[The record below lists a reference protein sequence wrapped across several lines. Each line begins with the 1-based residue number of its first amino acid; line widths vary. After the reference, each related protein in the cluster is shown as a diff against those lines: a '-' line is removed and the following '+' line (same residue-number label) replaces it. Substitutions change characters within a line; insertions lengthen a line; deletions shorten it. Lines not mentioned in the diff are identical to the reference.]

1 MRNEE
6 LRMRIKRNSFVFFFV
21 SNVEKSNRMEIKE
34 LYEIYK
40 AHPVVTTDSRNC
52 PERSIFFALK
62 GGTFDGNKFA
72 VAALEK
78 GCAYAVVDDLSQ
90 CTMYNA
96 QCTIDIPLS
105 PADSSPNLGE
115 LSEDIQSRLIV
126 VKNVLEA
133 LQQLARYHR
142 EQLGIPV
149 VGITGTNG
157 KTTTKE
163 LVAAVLSRKYRVQY
177 TQGNFNNH
185 IGVPLTLLSIRPDCE
200 IAVVEMGANHPGEI
214 RDLAK
219 LALPTCGLITNVGKA
234 HLEGFGSLEGVIN
247 TKKELYDNIVARGGH
262 VFLNAGT
269 ELLVEALKEITDY
282 RLQITDNL
290 LTDKNISRTEYT
302 EYTEVDLSP
311 CDKSQVT
318 TYSSN
323 SDVVAEVNGRLLR
336 CAPYVE
342 FEWNLNNAQCT
353 MHNAQLST
361 HFVGAYNLDNM
372 LAAIT
377 VGLHFGVERK
387 DICAAISEY
396 MPANNRS
403 QLTKT
408 ERNTLIVD
416 AYNANPTSMMAAI
429 DNFDIMEGEHKM
441 AILGD
446 MLELGE
452 QSEIEHQNIVRRLMD
467 SKIERIILVGK
478 EFSKC
483 TIHNAQCTI
492 DRRFKVFEFKSEELE
507 SQLSTLNSQL
517 ILLKGSNGI
526 GLYKLIPYL

>member
-1 MRNEE
+1 MIN
-6 LRMRIKRNSFVFFFV
+6 FVFFV
-21 SNVEKSNRMEIKE
+21 LLSYEKVYKMEIKE

-52 PERSIFFALK
+52 PEGSIFFALK
-62 GGTFDGNKFA
+62 GETFDGNKFA
-72 VAALEK
+72 VSAIEK
-78 GCAYAVVDDLSQ
+78 GCAYAVVDDLEQ
-90 CTMYNA
+90 CTMHNA
-96 QCTIDIPLS
+96 QCTIK
-105 PADSSPNLGE
+105 
-115 LSEDIQSRLIV
+115 QSQLIV
-126 VKNVLEA
+126 VKNVLET

-214 RDLAK
+214 RDLAG

-247 TKKELYDNIVARGGH
+247 TKKELYDNLAERDGH
-262 VFLNAGT
+262 VFVNAGNPLLMNVLNA
-269 ELLVEALKEITDY
+269 
-282 RLQITDNL
+282 
-290 LTDKNISRTEYT
+290 
-302 EYTEVDLSP
+302 
-311 CDKSQVT
+311 KSYT
-318 TYSSN
+318 TYSAN
-323 SDVVAEVNGRLLR
+323 VDIKADVNGKLLR

-342 FEWNLNNAQCT
+342 FEWHFFDKGSKTFGSSLLT
-353 MHNAQLST
+353 LHSSLLT

-377 VGLHFGVERK
+377 VGLHFGVERD

-429 DNFDIMEGEHKM
+429 DNFDIMEGENKV

-452 QSEIEHQNIVRRLMD
+452 QSEIEHQNIVRRLME

-478 EFSKC
+478 EFEKAC
-483 TIHNAQCTI
+483 
-492 DRRFKVFEFKSEELE
+492 DKLGVRSEELGVNSKFSIFNSQLLTLN

-526 GLYKLIPYL
+526 GLYKLIPLL

>member
-1 MRNEE
+1 
-6 LRMRIKRNSFVFFFV
+6 
-21 SNVEKSNRMEIKE
+21 MEIKE

-52 PERSIFFALK
+52 PEGSIFFALK
-62 GGTFDGNKFA
+62 GETFDGNKFA
-72 VAALEK
+72 MQALEK
-78 GCAYAVVDDLSQ
+78 GCAYAVVDNPSLL
-90 CTMYNA
+90 T
-96 QCTIDIPLS
+96 PH
-105 PADSSPNLGE
+105 SS
-115 LSEDIQSRLIV
+115 LIFV
-126 VKNVLEA
+126 DNVLET
-133 LQQLARYHR
+133 LQDLARYHR
-142 EQLGIPV
+142 EQLDIPF

-163 LVAAVLSRKYRVQY
+163 LVATVLSKKYRVHY

-185 IGVPLTLLSIRPDCE
+185 IGVPLTLLSIKPDCE
-200 IAVVEMGANHPGEI
+200 MAVIEMGANHPGEI
-214 RDLAK
+214 KALADI
-219 LALPTCGLITNVGKA
+219 ALPTCGLITNVGKA

-247 TKKELYDNIVARGGH
+247 TKKELYDNLAERGGH
-262 VFLNAGT
+262 VFVNAANPLLMNVLN
-269 ELLVEALKEITDY
+269 VEQY
-282 RLQITDNL
+282 
-290 LTDKNISRTEYT
+290 
-302 EYTEVDLSP
+302 
-311 CDKSQVT
+311 T

-323 SDVVAEVNGRLLR
+323 NEVGADVNGRLLR

-342 FEWNLNNAQCT
+342 FEWKTQFSTFNS
-353 MHNAQLST
+353 QLST

-377 VGLHFGVERK
+377 VGLHFGVVEE
-387 DICAAISEY
+387 DICDAISNY
-396 MPANNRS
+396 VPANNRS

-429 DNFDIMEGEHKM
+429 DNFELMEGENKL

-452 QSEIEHQNIVRRLMD
+452 QSEIEHQTIVRRLVE
-467 SKIERIILVGK
+467 SKIEKVILVGK
-478 EFSKC
+478 EFCKC
-483 TIHNAQCTI
+483 TMHNAQFTI
-492 DRRFKVFEFKSEELE
+492 DNRFVVYESLDALLE
-507 SQLSTLNSQL
+507 SQCVESLQSQL

>member
-1 MRNEE
+1 MINFVLLSSEKY
-6 LRMRIKRNSFVFFFV
+6 IK
-21 SNVEKSNRMEIKE
+21 MGIKE

-52 PERSIFFALK
+52 PEGSIFFALK
-62 GGTFDGNKFA
+62 GETFDGNKFA
-72 VAALEK
+72 VAAIEK
-78 GCAYAVVDDLSQ
+78 GCAYAVVDDLNQ
-90 CTMYNA
+90 CTMHNA
-96 QCTIDIPLS
+96 QCTIKES
-105 PADSSPNLGE
+105 
-115 LSEDIQSRLIV
+115 QLILV
-126 VKNVLEA
+126 DNVLDT
-133 LQQLARYHR
+133 LQQLAHYHR
-142 EQLGIPV
+142 EQLDIPF

-163 LVAAVLSRKYRVQY
+163 LVATVLSKKYRVHY

-185 IGVPLTLLSIRPDCE
+185 IGVPLTLLSIKPDCE
-200 IAVVEMGANHPGEI
+200 IAVIEIGANHPGEI
-214 RDLAK
+214 KTLANI
-219 LALPTCGLITNVGKA
+219 ALPTCGLITNVGKA

-247 TKKELYDNIVARGGH
+247 TKKELYDNLTERGGH
-262 VFLNAGT
+262 VFVNA
-269 ELLVEALKEITDY
+269 ANPY
-282 RLQITDNL
+282 
-290 LTDKNISRTEYT
+290 LTNIIN
-302 EYTEVDLSP
+302 DFQLSTFNFQL
-311 CDKSQVT
+311 S

-323 SDVVAEVNGRLLR
+323 SDVAADVNGRLLR

-342 FEWNLNNAQCT
+342 FEW
-353 MHNAQLST
+353 HSQLST
-361 HFVGAYNLDNM
+361 FNFQLSTCFVGAYNLDNM

-377 VGLHFGVERK
+377 VGLHFGVDEK
-387 DICAAISEY
+387 DICDAISNY
-396 MPANNRS
+396 VPANNRS

-429 DNFDIMEGEHKM
+429 DNFDIMEGENKM

-452 QSEIEHQNIVRRLMD
+452 QSEVEHQNIVRRLMD

-483 TIHNAQCTI
+483 IMHNAQCTI
-492 DRRFKVFEFKSEELE
+492 DTRFVVYESLDAMLE
-507 SQLSTLNSQL
+507 TQCIASLQSQLV
-517 ILLKGSNGI
+517 LLKGSNGI

>member
-1 MRNEE
+1 
-6 LRMRIKRNSFVFFFV
+6 
-21 SNVEKSNRMEIKE
+21 MEIKE

-40 AHPVVTTDSRNC
+40 AHPMVTTDSRNC
-52 PERSIFFALK
+52 PEGSIFFALK
-62 GGTFDGNKFA
+62 GETFDGNKFA
-72 VAALEK
+72 VSAIEK
-78 GCAYAVVDDLSQ
+78 GCAYAVVDDLEQ
-90 CTMYNA
+90 CTMHNA
-96 QCTIDIPLS
+96 QCTIK
-105 PADSSPNLGE
+105 
-115 LSEDIQSRLIV
+115 QSQLIV
-126 VKNVLEA
+126 VKNVLET

-185 IGVPLTLLSIRPDCE
+185 IGVPLTLLSIKPDCE

-214 RDLAK
+214 RDLAG

-262 VFLNAGT
+262 IFLNA
-269 ELLVEALKEITDY
+269 ANPY
-282 RLQITDNL
+282 
-290 LTDKNISRTEYT
+290 LTNIINNFQLFIAKGSKTFGST
-302 EYTEVDLSP
+302 FNFQLS
-311 CDKSQVT
+311 
-318 TYSSN
+318 TYSAN
-323 SDVVAEVNGRLLR
+323 ADIKADVNGKLLR

-342 FEWNLNNAQCT
+342 FEWHSSLLT
-353 MHNAQLST
+353 PHSSLLT

-377 VGLHFGVERK
+377 VGLHFGVERD
-387 DICAAISEY
+387 DICAAIREY

-429 DNFDIMEGEHKM
+429 DNFDIMEGENKI

-452 QSEIEHQNIVRRLMD
+452 QSEIEHQNIVRRLME

-478 EFSKC
+478 EFEKAC
-483 TIHNAQCTI
+483 
-492 DRRFKVFEFKSEELE
+492 DKLGVRSEELGVN
-507 SQLSTLNSQL
+507 SKFSIFNSQLSTLNTQLSTLNSQL

>member
-1 MRNEE
+1 
-6 LRMRIKRNSFVFFFV
+6 
-21 SNVEKSNRMEIKE
+21 MEIKE

-52 PERSIFFALK
+52 PEGSIFFALK
-62 GGTFDGNKFA
+62 GETFDGNKFA
-72 VAALEK
+72 MQALEK
-78 GCAYAVVDDLSQ
+78 GCAYAVVDDLQ
-90 CTMYNA
+90 VTLN
-96 QCTIDIPLS
+96 
-105 PADSSPNLGE
+105 SSPVLGE
-115 LSEDIQSRLIV
+115 VAKPEGFNSQLSTLNSQLILV
-126 VKNVLEA
+126 DNVLDT

-142 EQLGIPV
+142 EQLDIPF

-163 LVAAVLSRKYRVQY
+163 LVATVLSKKYRVHY

-185 IGVPLTLLSIRPDCE
+185 IGVPLTLLSIKPDCE

-214 RDLAK
+214 KTLANI
-219 LALPTCGLITNVGKA
+219 ALPICGLITNVGKA

-247 TKKELYDNIVARGGH
+247 TKKELYDNLAARGGH
-262 VFLNAGT
+262 VFVNAANPLLMNVLN
-269 ELLVEALKEITDY
+269 VESY
-282 RLQITDNL
+282 
-290 LTDKNISRTEYT
+290 
-302 EYTEVDLSP
+302 
-311 CDKSQVT
+311 T

-323 SDVVAEVNGRLLR
+323 PDVVADVNGRLVR

-342 FEWNLNNAQCT
+342 FEWAKF
-353 MHNAQLST
+353 QLST

-377 VGLHFGVERK
+377 VGLHFGVDEE
-387 DICAAISEY
+387 DICDAISNY
-396 MPANNRS
+396 VPANNRS

-429 DNFDIMEGEHKM
+429 DNFELMEGENKM

-452 QSEIEHQNIVRRLMD
+452 QSGVEHQNIVRRLID
-467 SKIERIILVGK
+467 SKIEKVTLIGK
-478 EFSKC
+478 EFKRAC
-483 TIHNAQCTI
+483 ETLGVN
-492 DRRFKVFEFKSEELE
+492 KFEIVDSLDDDFKSQI
-507 SQLSTLNSQL
+507 SNFNSQL

>member
-1 MRNEE
+1 M
-6 LRMRIKRNSFVFFFV
+6 K
-21 SNVEKSNRMEIKE
+21 IKE

-52 PERSIFFALK
+52 PEGSIFFALK
-62 GGTFDGNKFA
+62 GETFDGNKFA
-72 VAALEK
+72 MQALEK
-78 GCAYAVVDDLSQ
+78 GCAYAVVDDLTQ
-90 CTMYNA
+90 CTMHNA
-96 QCTIDIPLS
+96 QCTINESQFIEVD
-105 PADSSPNLGE
+105 
-115 LSEDIQSRLIV
+115 
-126 VKNVLEA
+126 NVLDT

-142 EQLGIPV
+142 EQLDIPF

-163 LVAAVLSRKYRVQY
+163 LVATVLSKKYRVHY

-185 IGVPLTLLSIRPDCE
+185 IGVPLTLLSIKPNCE
-200 IAVVEMGANHPGEI
+200 MAVIEMGANHPGEI
-214 RDLAK
+214 KALADI
-219 LALPTCGLITNVGKA
+219 ALPTCGLITNVGKA

-247 TKKELYDNIVARGGH
+247 TKKELYDNLAERGGH
-262 VFLNAGT
+262 VFVNAANP
-269 ELLVEALKEITDY
+269 LLMKAL
-282 RLQITDNL
+282 DNAQCTTNGL
-290 LTDKNISRTEYT
+290 EPWRKMHNVQL
-302 EYTEVDLSP
+302 
-311 CDKSQVT
+311 T

-323 SDVVAEVNGRLLR
+323 AEVSADVNGRLLR

-342 FEWNLNNAQCT
+342 FEWKS
-353 MHNAQLST
+353 QLST

-377 VGLHFGVERK
+377 VGLHFGVAEE
-387 DICAAISEY
+387 DICDAISNY
-396 MPANNRS
+396 VPANNRS

-429 DNFDIMEGEHKM
+429 DNFELMEGENKL

-452 QSEIEHQNIVRRLMD
+452 QSEIEHQTIVRRLVE
-467 SKIERIILVGK
+467 SKIEKVILVGK
-478 EFSKC
+478 EFCKC
-483 TIHNAQCTI
+483 TMHDAQCTI
-492 DRRFKVFEFKSEELE
+492 DNRFVAYESLDALLE
-507 SQLSTLNSQL
+507 SQCVESLQSRL

>member
-1 MRNEE
+1 
-6 LRMRIKRNSFVFFFV
+6 
-21 SNVEKSNRMEIKE
+21 MEIKE

-52 PERSIFFALK
+52 PEGSIFFALK
-62 GGTFDGNKFA
+62 GETFDGNKFA
-72 VAALEK
+72 VAAIEK
-78 GCAYAVVDDLSQ
+78 GCAYAVVDDK
-90 CTMYNA
+90 
-96 QCTIDIPLS
+96 TIEHPQTILVD
-105 PADSSPNLGE
+105 
-115 LSEDIQSRLIV
+115 
-126 VKNVLEA
+126 NVLDA

-142 EQLGIPV
+142 EQLDIPF

-163 LVAAVLSRKYRVQY
+163 LVATVLSKKYRVHY

-185 IGVPLTLLSIRPDCE
+185 IGVPLTLLSIKPDCE

-214 RDLAK
+214 KTLANI
-219 LALPTCGLITNVGKA
+219 ALPTCGLITNVGKA

-247 TKKELYDNIVARGGH
+247 TKKELYDNLAERGGH
-262 VFLNAGT
+262 VFVNAANPLLMNVLN
-269 ELLVEALKEITDY
+269 VESY
-282 RLQITDNL
+282 
-290 LTDKNISRTEYT
+290 
-302 EYTEVDLSP
+302 
-311 CDKSQVT
+311 T

-323 SDVVAEVNGRLLR
+323 PNVVADVNGRLVR

-342 FEWNLNNAQCT
+342 FEWAKI
-353 MHNAQLST
+353 QLST

-377 VGLHFGVERK
+377 VGLHFDVDEE
-387 DICAAISEY
+387 DICDAISNY
-396 MPANNRS
+396 VPANNRS

-429 DNFDIMEGEHKM
+429 DNFELMEGENKM

-452 QSEIEHQNIVRRLMD
+452 QSAIEHQNIVRRLIE
-467 SKIERIILVGK
+467 SKIEKVTLVGK
-478 EFSKC
+478 EFKRAC
-483 TIHNAQCTI
+483 ETLGVN
-492 DRRFKVFEFKSEELE
+492 KFEIVDSLDDDFKSQI
-507 SQLSTLNSQL
+507 SNFNSQL

>member
-1 MRNEE
+1 
-6 LRMRIKRNSFVFFFV
+6 
-21 SNVEKSNRMEIKE
+21 MEIKE

-52 PERSIFFALK
+52 PEGSIFFALK
-62 GGTFDGNKFA
+62 GETFDGNKFA
-72 VAALEK
+72 VSAIEK
-78 GCAYAVVDDLSQ
+78 GCAYAVVDDLQ
-90 CTMYNA
+90 VTLN
-96 QCTIDIPLS
+96 
-105 PADSSPNLGE
+105 SSPVLGE
-115 LSEDIQSRLIV
+115 VAKPEGFNSQLSTLNSQLILV
-126 VKNVLEA
+126 DNVLDA

-142 EQLGIPV
+142 EQLDIPF

-163 LVAAVLSRKYRVQY
+163 LVATVLSKKYRVHY

-185 IGVPLTLLSIRPDCE
+185 IGVPLTLLSIKPDCE

-214 RDLAK
+214 KTLANI
-219 LALPTCGLITNVGKA
+219 ALPTCGLITNVGKA

-247 TKKELYDNIVARGGH
+247 TKKELYDNLVEHGGH
-262 VFLNAGT
+262 VFVNA
-269 ELLVEALKEITDY
+269 ANPY
-282 RLQITDNL
+282 
-290 LTDKNISRTEYT
+290 LTNIIN
-302 EYTEVDLSP
+302 DFKLSTFNFQL
-311 CDKSQVT
+311 S

-323 SDVVAEVNGRLLR
+323 PDVAADVNGKLLR

-342 FEWNLNNAQCT
+342 FEW
-353 MHNAQLST
+353 HSQLST
-361 HFVGAYNLDNM
+361 LNSQLSTNFVGAYNLDNM
-372 LAAIT
+372 LAAIA
-377 VGLHFGVERK
+377 VGLHFGVDEK
-387 DICAAISEY
+387 DVCDAISNY
-396 MPANNRS
+396 VPANNRS

-429 DNFDIMEGEHKM
+429 DNFDLMEGENKV

-452 QSEIEHQNIVRRLMD
+452 QSTIEHQNILRRLME
-467 SKIERIILVGK
+467 SKIEKIILVGK
-478 EFSKC
+478 EFKAAYSRDAINCVSKNEDVYSRDA
-483 TIHNAQCTI
+483 IHCVSADKDICVFDSQVSLLETQCI
-492 DRRFKVFEFKSEELE
+492 ASLQSR
-507 SQLSTLNSQL
+507 L

>member
-1 MRNEE
+1 
-6 LRMRIKRNSFVFFFV
+6 
-21 SNVEKSNRMEIKE
+21 MEIKE

-52 PERSIFFALK
+52 PKGSIFFALK
-62 GGTFDGNKFA
+62 GETFDGNKFA
-72 VAALEK
+72 VSAIEK
-78 GCAYAVVDDLSQ
+78 GCAYAVVDDK
-90 CTMYNA
+90 
-96 QCTIDIPLS
+96 TIVHPQ
-105 PADSSPNLGE
+105 A
-115 LSEDIQSRLIV
+115 IV
-126 VKNVLEA
+126 VDNVLNT

-163 LVAAVLSRKYRVQY
+163 LVAAVLSKKYRVQY

-185 IGVPLTLLSIRPDCE
+185 IGVPLTLLSIKPDCE

-214 RDLAK
+214 RDLAA

-247 TKKELYDNIVARGGH
+247 TKKELYDNLAERGGH
-262 VFLNAGT
+262 VFVNAANTLLMNVLNT
-269 ELLVEALKEITDY
+269 
-282 RLQITDNL
+282 
-290 LTDKNISRTEYT
+290 
-302 EYTEVDLSP
+302 
-311 CDKSQVT
+311 KSYT
-318 TYSSN
+318 TYSAN
-323 SDVVAEVNGRLLR
+323 ADIQADVNGRLLR

-342 FEWNLNNAQCT
+342 FEWNGVELKTN
-353 MHNAQLST
+353 
-361 HFVGAYNLDNM
+361 FVGAYNLDNM
-372 LAAIT
+372 LAAIA
-377 VGLHFGVERK
+377 VGLHFGVAEE
-387 DICAAISEY
+387 DICAAISNY

-408 ERNTLIVD
+408 ERNTVIVD
-416 AYNANPTSMMAAI
+416 AYNANPTSMLAAI
-429 DNFDIMEGEHKM
+429 DNFDIMEGENKM

-452 QSEIEHQNIVRRLMD
+452 QSEVEHQNIVRRLME
-467 SKIERIILVGK
+467 SKIEKIILVGG
-478 EFSKC
+478 EFVKASDKLD
-483 TIHNAQCTI
+483 I
-492 DRRFKVFEFKSEELE
+492 DSRFSIFNSRSAELE

>member
-1 MRNEE
+1 
-6 LRMRIKRNSFVFFFV
+6 
-21 SNVEKSNRMEIKE
+21 MEIKE

-52 PERSIFFALK
+52 PEGSIFFALK
-62 GGTFDGNKFA
+62 GETFDGNKFA
-72 VAALEK
+72 MQALEK
-78 GCAYAVVDDLSQ
+78 GCAYAVVDDPQ
-90 CTMYNA
+90 
-96 QCTIDIPLS
+96 LS
-105 PADSSPNLGE
+105 PCFRGTSEAEGVNNSSLLTPH
-115 LSEDIQSRLIV
+115 SSLIFV
-126 VKNVLEA
+126 DNVLDT

-142 EQLGIPV
+142 EQLNIPF

-163 LVAAVLSRKYRVQY
+163 LVATVLSKKYRVHY

-185 IGVPLTLLSIRPDCE
+185 IGVPLTLLSIKPDCE
-200 IAVVEMGANHPGEI
+200 IAVIEMGANHPGEI
-214 RDLAK
+214 KTLANI
-219 LALPTCGLITNVGKA
+219 ALPTCGLITNVGKA

-247 TKKELYDNIVARGGH
+247 TKKELYDNLVERGGH
-262 VFLNAGT
+262 VFVNANN
-269 ELLVEALKEITDY
+269 ELLLDALRKSHSSF
-282 RLQITDNL
+282 
-290 LTDKNISRTEYT
+290 LTPHSSLIS
-302 EYTEVDLSP
+302 
-311 CDKSQVT
+311 

-323 SDVVAEVNGRLLR
+323 PDVAADVNGKLLR

-342 FEWNLNNAQCT
+342 FEWQS
-353 MHNAQLST
+353 QLST
-361 HFVGAYNLDNM
+361 FNFQLSTCFVGAYNLDNM

-377 VGLHFGVERK
+377 VGLHFGVDEK
-387 DICAAISEY
+387 DICDAISNY
-396 MPANNRS
+396 VPANNRS

-429 DNFDIMEGEHKM
+429 DNFDIMEGENKM

-452 QSEIEHQNIVRRLMD
+452 QSEVEHQNIVRRLME
-467 SKIERIILVGK
+467 SKIEKIILVGK
-478 EFSKC
+478 EFEKAC
-483 TIHNAQCTI
+483 NQLGV
-492 DRRFKVFEFKSEELE
+492 RSEELGVNSKFSIFN
-507 SQLSTLNSQL
+507 SQLSTLNSQLSTFNSQL

>member
-1 MRNEE
+1 
-6 LRMRIKRNSFVFFFV
+6 
-21 SNVEKSNRMEIKE
+21 MEIKE

-52 PERSIFFALK
+52 PEGSIFFALK
-62 GGTFDGNKFA
+62 GETFDGNKFA
-72 VAALEK
+72 VAAIEK
-78 GCAYAVVDDLSQ
+78 GCAYAVVDDK
-90 CTMYNA
+90 
-96 QCTIDIPLS
+96 TIEHPQTILVD
-105 PADSSPNLGE
+105 
-115 LSEDIQSRLIV
+115 
-126 VKNVLEA
+126 NVLDT

-142 EQLGIPV
+142 QQMDIPF

-163 LVAAVLSRKYRVQY
+163 LVATVLSKKYRVHY

-185 IGVPLTLLSIRPDCE
+185 IGVPLTLLSIKPDCE
-200 IAVVEMGANHPGEI
+200 IAVIEMGANHPGEI
-214 RDLAK
+214 KTLANI
-219 LALPTCGLITNVGKA
+219 ALPTCGLITNVGKA

-247 TKKELYDNIVARGGH
+247 TKKELYDNLAERGGH
-262 VFLNAGT
+262 VFVNAANPLLMNVLNA
-269 ELLVEALKEITDY
+269 
-282 RLQITDNL
+282 
-290 LTDKNISRTEYT
+290 
-302 EYTEVDLSP
+302 
-311 CDKSQVT
+311 KSYT

-323 SDVVAEVNGRLLR
+323 PGVKAAVNGKLLR

-342 FEWNLNNAQCT
+342 FEWNSAELKTN
-353 MHNAQLST
+353 
-361 HFVGAYNLDNM
+361 FVGAYNLDNM

-377 VGLHFGVERK
+377 VGLHFGVDEK
-387 DICAAISEY
+387 DICDAISNY
-396 MPANNRS
+396 IPANNRS

-429 DNFDIMEGEHKM
+429 DNFDIMEGENKV

-452 QSEIEHQNIVRRLMD
+452 QSEIEHQNIVRRLME

-478 EFSKC
+478 EFKKACETLGVNKFEIIESLG
-483 TIHNAQCTI
+483 
-492 DRRFKVFEFKSEELE
+492 DDFK
-507 SQLSTLNSQL
+507 SQLSVLNSQL

>member
-1 MRNEE
+1 
-6 LRMRIKRNSFVFFFV
+6 
-21 SNVEKSNRMEIKE
+21 MEIKE

-52 PERSIFFALK
+52 PEGSIFFALK
-62 GGTFDGNKFA
+62 GETFDGNKFA
-72 VAALEK
+72 LQALEK
-78 GCAYAVVDDLSQ
+78 GCAYAVVDD
-90 CTMYNA
+90 
-96 QCTIDIPLS
+96 
-105 PADSSPNLGE
+105 SSFITPH
-115 LSEDIQSRLIV
+115 SSLILV
-126 VKNVLEA
+126 DNVLDT

-142 EQLGIPV
+142 EQLDIPF

-163 LVAAVLSRKYRVQY
+163 LVATVLSKKYRVHY

-185 IGVPLTLLSIRPDCE
+185 IGVPLTLLSIKPDCE
-200 IAVVEMGANHPGEI
+200 IAVIEMGANHPGEI
-214 RDLAK
+214 KTLANI
-219 LALPTCGLITNVGKA
+219 ALPTCGLITNVGKA

-247 TKKELYDNIVARGGH
+247 TKKELYDNLVERGGH
-262 VFLNAGT
+262 LFVNA
-269 ELLVEALKEITDY
+269 ANPY
-282 RLQITDNL
+282 
-290 LTDKNISRTEYT
+290 LTNIIN
-302 EYTEVDLSP
+302 DFQLSTF
-311 CDKSQVT
+311 DFQLS

-323 SDVVAEVNGRLLR
+323 PDVVADVNGRLLR

-342 FEWNLNNAQCT
+342 FEW
-353 MHNAQLST
+353 HSQLST
-361 HFVGAYNLDNM
+361 FNFQLSTCFVGAYNLDNM

-377 VGLHFGVERK
+377 VGLHFGVDEK
-387 DICAAISEY
+387 DICDAISNY
-396 MPANNRS
+396 VPANNRS

-429 DNFDIMEGEHKM
+429 DNFDIMEGENKM

-452 QSEIEHQNIVRRLMD
+452 QSEIEHQNIVRRLME

-478 EFSKC
+478 EFKKACEMLGVNKFEIIESLG
-483 TIHNAQCTI
+483 
-492 DRRFKVFEFKSEELE
+492 DDFK
-507 SQLSTLNSQL
+507 SQLSILNSKL

>member
-1 MRNEE
+1 
-6 LRMRIKRNSFVFFFV
+6 
-21 SNVEKSNRMEIKE
+21 MEIKE

-52 PERSIFFALK
+52 PEGSIFFALK
-62 GGTFDGNKFA
+62 GETFDGNKFA
-72 VAALEK
+72 VSAIEK
-78 GCAYAVVDDLSQ
+78 GCAYAVVDDPQ
-90 CTMYNA
+90 
-96 QCTIDIPLS
+96 LS
-105 PADSSPNLGE
+105 PCFRGTSEAEGVNNSSLLTPH
-115 LSEDIQSRLIV
+115 SSLIV
-126 VKNVLEA
+126 VDNVLDT

-163 LVAAVLSRKYRVQY
+163 LVATVLSKKYRVHY

-185 IGVPLTLLSIRPDCE
+185 IGVPLTLLSIKPDCE

-214 RDLAK
+214 KTLANI
-219 LALPTCGLITNVGKA
+219 ALPTCGLITNVGKA

-247 TKKELYDNIVARGGH
+247 TKKELYDNLAERGGH
-262 VFLNAGT
+262 VFVNANNELLLNA
-269 ELLVEALKEITDY
+269 LRKSY
-282 RLQITDNL
+282 SSL
-290 LTDKNISRTEYT
+290 LTLHSSLIS
-302 EYTEVDLSP
+302 
-311 CDKSQVT
+311 

-323 SDVVAEVNGRLLR
+323 PDVAADVKGRLLR

-342 FEWNLNNAQCT
+342 FEWHFFDKGSKTFGSQFSTLNS
-353 MHNAQLST
+353 QLST

-377 VGLHFGVERK
+377 VGLHFGVAEE
-387 DICAAISEY
+387 DICSAISEY
-396 MPANNRS
+396 VPANNRS

-429 DNFDIMEGEHKM
+429 DNFDLMEGENKM

-452 QSEIEHQNIVRRLMD
+452 QSEVEHQNIVRRLID
-467 SKIERIILVGK
+467 SKIEKVTLVGK
-478 EFSKC
+478 EFKRAC
-483 TIHNAQCTI
+483 ETLGVN
-492 DRRFKVFEFKSEELE
+492 KFEIVDSLDDDFKSQI
-507 SQLSTLNSQL
+507 SNFNSQL

>member
-1 MRNEE
+1 
-6 LRMRIKRNSFVFFFV
+6 
-21 SNVEKSNRMEIKE
+21 MEIKE

-52 PERSIFFALK
+52 PEGSIFFALK
-62 GGTFDGNKFA
+62 GETFDGNKFA
-72 VAALEK
+72 VAAIEK
-78 GCAYAVVDDLSQ
+78 GCAYAVVDDLNQ
-90 CTMYNA
+90 CTMHNA
-96 QCTIDIPLS
+96 QCTIKES
-105 PADSSPNLGE
+105 
-115 LSEDIQSRLIV
+115 QLILV
-126 VKNVLEA
+126 DNVLDT

-142 EQLGIPV
+142 EQLDIPF

-163 LVAAVLSRKYRVQY
+163 LVATVLSKKYRVHY

-185 IGVPLTLLSIRPDCE
+185 IGVPLTLLSIKPDCE
-200 IAVVEMGANHPGEI
+200 IAVIEMGANHPGEI
-214 RDLAK
+214 KTLANI
-219 LALPTCGLITNVGKA
+219 ALPTCGLITNVGKA

-247 TKKELYDNIVARGGH
+247 TKKELYDNLTERGGH
-262 VFLNAGT
+262 VFVNAANLLLMKVLNA
-269 ELLVEALKEITDY
+269 
-282 RLQITDNL
+282 
-290 LTDKNISRTEYT
+290 
-302 EYTEVDLSP
+302 
-311 CDKSQVT
+311 KSYT

-323 SDVVAEVNGRLLR
+323 PDVVADVNGRLLR
-336 CAPYVE
+336 CVPYVE
-342 FEWNLNNAQCT
+342 FEWKLNNAQCT

-377 VGLHFGVERK
+377 VGLHFGVDEK
-387 DICAAISEY
+387 DICDAISNY
-396 MPANNRS
+396 VPANNRS

-429 DNFDIMEGEHKM
+429 DNFDIMEGENKM

-452 QSEIEHQNIVRRLMD
+452 QSEVEHQNIVRRLMEL
-467 SKIERIILVGK
+467 KIERIILVGK

-483 TIHNAQCTI
+483 IMHNAQCTI
-492 DRRFKVFEFKSEELE
+492 DTRFVVYESLDAMLE
-507 SQLSTLNSQL
+507 TQCIASLQSQL

>member
-1 MRNEE
+1 
-6 LRMRIKRNSFVFFFV
+6 
-21 SNVEKSNRMEIKE
+21 MEIKE

-52 PERSIFFALK
+52 PEGSIFFALK
-62 GGTFDGNKFA
+62 GETFDGNKFA
-72 VAALEK
+72 VSAIEK
-78 GCAYAVVDDLSQ
+78 GCAYAVVDDLEQ
-90 CTMYNA
+90 CTMHNA
-96 QCTIDIPLS
+96 QPAVLSLGEKCTIK
-105 PADSSPNLGE
+105 
-115 LSEDIQSRLIV
+115 QSQLIV
-126 VKNVLEA
+126 VKNVLET

-185 IGVPLTLLSIRPDCE
+185 IGVPLTLLSINPDCE
-200 IAVVEMGANHPGEI
+200 IAVIEMGANHPGEI
-214 RDLAK
+214 KALANI
-219 LALPTCGLITNVGKA
+219 ALPTCGLITNVGKA

-262 VFLNAGT
+262 IFLNA
-269 ELLVEALKEITDY
+269 ANPY
-282 RLQITDNL
+282 
-290 LTDKNISRTEYT
+290 LTNIINNFQLFIAKGSKTFGST
-302 EYTEVDLSP
+302 FNFQLS
-311 CDKSQVT
+311 
-318 TYSSN
+318 TYSAN
-323 SDVVAEVNGRLLR
+323 ADIKADVNGKLLR

-342 FEWNLNNAQCT
+342 FEWHSSLLT
-353 MHNAQLST
+353 SHFSLLT

-377 VGLHFGVERK
+377 VGLHFGVERD

-429 DNFDIMEGEHKM
+429 DNFDIMEGENKI

-452 QSEIEHQNIVRRLMD
+452 QSEIEHQNIVRRLME

-478 EFSKC
+478 EFEKAC
-483 TIHNAQCTI
+483 
-492 DRRFKVFEFKSEELE
+492 DKLGVRSEELGVNSKFSIFNSQLLTLN

>member
-1 MRNEE
+1 
-6 LRMRIKRNSFVFFFV
+6 
-21 SNVEKSNRMEIKE
+21 MEIKE

-52 PERSIFFALK
+52 PEGSIFFALK
-62 GGTFDGNKFA
+62 GETFDGNKFA
-72 VAALEK
+72 MQALEK
-78 GCAYAVVDDLSQ
+78 GCAYAVVDDPQ
-90 CTMYNA
+90 
-96 QCTIDIPLS
+96 LS
-105 PADSSPNLGE
+105 PCFRGTSEAEGVNNSSLLTPH
-115 LSEDIQSRLIV
+115 SSLIIV
-126 VKNVLEA
+126 DNVLDT

-142 EQLGIPV
+142 EQLDIPF

-163 LVAAVLSRKYRVQY
+163 LVATVLSKKYRVHY

-185 IGVPLTLLSIRPDCE
+185 IGVPLTLLSIKPDCE
-200 IAVVEMGANHPGEI
+200 IAVIEMGANHPGEI
-214 RDLAK
+214 KTLANI
-219 LALPTCGLITNVGKA
+219 ALPTCGLITNVGKA

-247 TKKELYDNIVARGGH
+247 TKKELYDNLVERGGH
-262 VFLNAGT
+262 VFVNA
-269 ELLVEALKEITDY
+269 ANPY
-282 RLQITDNL
+282 
-290 LTDKNISRTEYT
+290 LTNIINDFQLFIAKGSKTFGST
-302 EYTEVDLSP
+302 FNFQLS
-311 CDKSQVT
+311 

-323 SDVVAEVNGRLLR
+323 PDVVADVNGRLLR
-336 CAPYVE
+336 CAPYIE
-342 FEWNLNNAQCT
+342 FEW
-353 MHNAQLST
+353 HSQLST
-361 HFVGAYNLDNM
+361 LNSQLSTNFVGAYNLDNM

-377 VGLHFGVERK
+377 VGLHFGVDEK
-387 DICAAISEY
+387 DICDAISNY
-396 MPANNRS
+396 VPANNRS

-429 DNFDIMEGEHKM
+429 DNFDIMEGENKV

-452 QSEIEHQNIVRRLMD
+452 QSEVEHQNIVRRLME
-467 SKIERIILVGK
+467 SKIEKIILVGK
-478 EFSKC
+478 EFKKAC
-483 TIHNAQCTI
+483 
-492 DRRFKVFEFKSEELE
+492 DKLGVRSEELGVNSKFSIFNSQFSTLN

>member
-1 MRNEE
+1 
-6 LRMRIKRNSFVFFFV
+6 
-21 SNVEKSNRMEIKE
+21 MEIKE

-52 PERSIFFALK
+52 PEGSIFFALK
-62 GGTFDGNKFA
+62 GETFDGNKFA
-72 VAALEK
+72 VAAIEK
-78 GCAYAVVDDLSQ
+78 GCAYSVVDDK
-90 CTMYNA
+90 
-96 QCTIDIPLS
+96 TIEHPQAILVD
-105 PADSSPNLGE
+105 
-115 LSEDIQSRLIV
+115 
-126 VKNVLEA
+126 NVLDI

-142 EQLGIPV
+142 EQLDIPF

-163 LVAAVLSRKYRVQY
+163 LVATVLNKKYRVHY

-185 IGVPLTLLSIRPDCE
+185 IGVPLTLLSIKPDCE
-200 IAVVEMGANHPGEI
+200 IAVIEMGANHPGEI
-214 RDLAK
+214 KTLANI
-219 LALPTCGLITNVGKA
+219 ALPTCGLITNVGKA

-247 TKKELYDNIVARGGH
+247 TKKELYDNLAARGGH
-262 VFLNAGT
+262 VFVNAANP
-269 ELLVEALKEITDY
+269 LLMNVLDA
-282 RLQITDNL
+282 
-290 LTDKNISRTEYT
+290 
-302 EYTEVDLSP
+302 
-311 CDKSQVT
+311 KSYT

-323 SDVVAEVNGRLLR
+323 PDVEADVNGKLLR

-342 FEWNLNNAQCT
+342 FDWNLNNAQCT

-377 VGLHFGVERK
+377 IGLHFGVDEK
-387 DICAAISEY
+387 DICDAISNY
-396 MPANNRS
+396 VPANNRS

-416 AYNANPTSMMAAI
+416 AYNANPTSMTAAI
-429 DNFDIMEGEHKM
+429 DNFDIMEGENKM

-452 QSEIEHQNIVRRLMD
+452 QSEVEHQNIVHRLME

-478 EFSKC
+478 EFKKACETLDVNKFEIIESLG
-483 TIHNAQCTI
+483 
-492 DRRFKVFEFKSEELE
+492 DDFK
-507 SQLSTLNSQL
+507 SQLSVLNSQL

>member
-1 MRNEE
+1 MIN
-6 LRMRIKRNSFVFFFV
+6 FVFFV
-21 SNVEKSNRMEIKE
+21 LLSYEKVYKMEIRE

-52 PERSIFFALK
+52 PEGSIFFALK
-62 GGTFDGNKFA
+62 GETFDGNKFA
-72 VAALEK
+72 VAAIEK
-78 GCAYAVVDDLSQ
+78 GCAYAVVDDK
-90 CTMYNA
+90 
-96 QCTIDIPLS
+96 TIEHPQTILVD
-105 PADSSPNLGE
+105 
-115 LSEDIQSRLIV
+115 
-126 VKNVLEA
+126 NVLDA

-142 EQLGIPV
+142 EQLDIPF

-163 LVAAVLSRKYRVQY
+163 LVATVLSKKYRVHY

-185 IGVPLTLLSIRPDCE
+185 IGVPLTLLSIKPDCE
-200 IAVVEMGANHPGEI
+200 IAVIEMGANHPGEI
-214 RDLAK
+214 KTLANI
-219 LALPTCGLITNVGKA
+219 ALPTCGLITNVGKA

-247 TKKELYDNIVARGGH
+247 TKKELYDNLAERGGH
-262 VFLNAGT
+262 VFVNA
-269 ELLVEALKEITDY
+269 A
-282 RLQITDNL
+282 NL
-290 LTDKNISRTEYT
+290 LLMNVLNS
-302 EYTEVDLSP
+302 
-311 CDKSQVT
+311 KSYT

-323 SDVVAEVNGRLLR
+323 SDVMADVNGKLLR

-342 FEWNLNNAQCT
+342 FEWNNTELK
-353 MHNAQLST
+353 T

-377 VGLHFGVERK
+377 VGLHFGVDEK
-387 DICAAISEY
+387 DICEAISNY
-396 MPANNRS
+396 TPANNRS

-429 DNFDIMEGEHKM
+429 DNFDIMEGENKI

-452 QSEIEHQNIVRRLMD
+452 QSEIEHQNIVRRLMT
-467 SKIERIILVGK
+467 SKIEKIILVGN
-478 EFSKC
+478 EFEKASNKLGV
-483 TIHNAQCTI
+483 
-492 DRRFKVFEFKSEELE
+492 RSEELGIN
-507 SQLSTLNSQL
+507 SKFSIFNSQLSTLNFQLSTLNSQL

-526 GLYKLIPYL
+526 GLYKLIPLL

>member
-1 MRNEE
+1 
-6 LRMRIKRNSFVFFFV
+6 
-21 SNVEKSNRMEIKE
+21 MEIKE

-52 PERSIFFALK
+52 PEGSIFFALK
-62 GGTFDGNKFA
+62 GETFDGNKFA
-72 VAALEK
+72 VAAIEK
-78 GCAYAVVDDLSQ
+78 GCAYAVVDDKEIVHPQ
-90 CTMYNA
+90 
-96 QCTIDIPLS
+96 TILVD
-105 PADSSPNLGE
+105 
-115 LSEDIQSRLIV
+115 
-126 VKNVLEA
+126 NVLDT
-133 LQQLARYHR
+133 LQALARYHR
-142 EQLGIPV
+142 EQLDIPF

-163 LVAAVLSRKYRVQY
+163 LVATVLSKKYRVHY

-185 IGVPLTLLSIRPDCE
+185 IGVPLTLLSIKPDCE
-200 IAVVEMGANHPGEI
+200 MAVIEMGANHPGEI
-214 RDLAK
+214 KTLANI
-219 LALPTCGLITNVGKA
+219 ALPTCGLITNVGKA

-247 TKKELYDNIVARGGH
+247 TKKELYDNLAERGGH
-262 VFLNAGT
+262 VFVNAANPFLMNVLNA
-269 ELLVEALKEITDY
+269 ESY
-282 RLQITDNL
+282 
-290 LTDKNISRTEYT
+290 
-302 EYTEVDLSP
+302 
-311 CDKSQVT
+311 T

-323 SDVVAEVNGRLLR
+323 VEVSADINGRLLR

-342 FEWNLNNAQCT
+342 FEWNNKHIT
-353 MHNAQLST
+353 T

-377 VGLHFGVERK
+377 VGLHFGVSED
-387 DICAAISEY
+387 DICSAISDY
-396 MPANNRS
+396 IPANNRS

-429 DNFDIMEGEHKM
+429 DNFELMEGENKV

-452 QSEIEHQNIVRRLMD
+452 QSALEHQNIVRRLIE
-467 SKIERIILVGK
+467 SKIEKVILVGK
-478 EFSKC
+478 EFSQFI
-483 TIHNAQCTI
+483 IHNSQFII
-492 DRRFKVFEFKSEELE
+492 DSRFVAYESLE
-507 SQLSTLNSQL
+507 VLLETQNIASMQSQL

>member
-1 MRNEE
+1 
-6 LRMRIKRNSFVFFFV
+6 
-21 SNVEKSNRMEIKE
+21 MEIKE

-40 AHPVVTTDSRNC
+40 AHPIVTTDSRNC
-52 PERSIFFALK
+52 PEGSIFFALK
-62 GGTFDGNKFA
+62 GETFDGNKFA
-72 VAALEK
+72 MQALEK
-78 GCAYAVVDDLSQ
+78 GCAYAVVDDPQ
-90 CTMYNA
+90 
-96 QCTIDIPLS
+96 LS
-105 PADSSPNLGE
+105 PCNSSLLTPH
-115 LSEDIQSRLIV
+115 SSLIFV
-126 VKNVLEA
+126 DNVLDT
-133 LQQLARYHR
+133 LQQLARHHR
-142 EQLGIPV
+142 EQLDIPF

-163 LVAAVLSRKYRVQY
+163 LVATVLSKKYRVHY

-185 IGVPLTLLSIRPDCE
+185 IGVPLTLLSIKPDCE
-200 IAVVEMGANHPGEI
+200 IAVIEMGANHPGEI
-214 RDLAK
+214 KTLANI
-219 LALPTCGLITNVGKA
+219 ALPTCGLITNVGKA

-247 TKKELYDNIVARGGH
+247 TKKELYDNITERGGH
-262 VFLNAGT
+262 VFVNAT
-269 ELLVEALKEITDY
+269 NPY
-282 RLQITDNL
+282 
-290 LTDKNISRTEYT
+290 LTNIINNFQ
-302 EYTEVDLSP
+302 LSTFNFQF
-311 CDKSQVT
+311 S

-323 SDVVAEVNGRLLR
+323 PDVEADVNGKLLR

-342 FEWNLNNAQCT
+342 FEWKLNNAQCT

-377 VGLHFGVERK
+377 VGLHFGVNEK
-387 DICAAISEY
+387 DICDAISNY
-396 MPANNRS
+396 VPANNRS

-429 DNFDIMEGEHKM
+429 DNFDIMEGENKM

-452 QSEIEHQNIVRRLMD
+452 QSELEHKNIVRRLME
-467 SKIERIILVGK
+467 SKIEKIILVGK

-483 TIHNAQCTI
+483 IMNNAQCTI
-492 DRRFKVFEFKSEELE
+492 DTRFVVYESLDAMLE
-507 SQLSTLNSQL
+507 TQCIASLQSQLV
-517 ILLKGSNGI
+517 LLKGSNGI

>member
-1 MRNEE
+1 
-6 LRMRIKRNSFVFFFV
+6 
-21 SNVEKSNRMEIKE
+21 MEIKE

-52 PERSIFFALK
+52 PEGSIFFALK
-62 GGTFDGNKFA
+62 GETFDGNKFA
-72 VAALEK
+72 VAAIEK
-78 GCAYAVVDDLSQ
+78 GCAYAVVDDKEIVHPQ
-90 CTMYNA
+90 
-96 QCTIDIPLS
+96 TILVD
-105 PADSSPNLGE
+105 
-115 LSEDIQSRLIV
+115 
-126 VKNVLEA
+126 NVLDT
-133 LQQLARYHR
+133 LQALARYHR
-142 EQLGIPV
+142 KQLDIPF

-163 LVAAVLSRKYRVQY
+163 LVATVLSKKYRVHY

-185 IGVPLTLLSIRPDCE
+185 IGVPLTLLSIKPDCE
-200 IAVVEMGANHPGEI
+200 MAVIEMGANHPGEI
-214 RDLAK
+214 KTLANI
-219 LALPTCGLITNVGKA
+219 ALPTCGLITNVGKA

-247 TKKELYDNIVARGGH
+247 TKKELYDNLAERGGH
-262 VFLNAGT
+262 VFVNAANPFLMNVLNA
-269 ELLVEALKEITDY
+269 ESY
-282 RLQITDNL
+282 
-290 LTDKNISRTEYT
+290 
-302 EYTEVDLSP
+302 
-311 CDKSQVT
+311 T

-323 SDVVAEVNGRLLR
+323 VEVSADINGRLLR

-342 FEWNLNNAQCT
+342 FEWNNKHIA
-353 MHNAQLST
+353 T

-377 VGLHFGVERK
+377 VGLHFGVSED
-387 DICAAISEY
+387 DICSAISDY
-396 MPANNRS
+396 IPANNRS

-429 DNFDIMEGEHKM
+429 DNFELMEGENKV

-452 QSEIEHQNIVRRLMD
+452 QSAIEHQNIVRRLIE
-467 SKIERIILVGK
+467 SKIEKVILVGK
-478 EFSKC
+478 EFSQFI
-483 TIHNAQCTI
+483 IHNSQFII
-492 DRRFKVFEFKSEELE
+492 DSRFVAYESLE
-507 SQLSTLNSQL
+507 ALLETQNIASMQSQL

>member
-1 MRNEE
+1 
-6 LRMRIKRNSFVFFFV
+6 
-21 SNVEKSNRMEIKE
+21 MEIKE

-52 PERSIFFALK
+52 PEGSIFFALK
-62 GGTFDGNKFA
+62 GETFDGNKFA
-72 VAALEK
+72 VAAIEK
-78 GCAYAVVDDLSQ
+78 GCAYAVVDDK
-90 CTMYNA
+90 
-96 QCTIDIPLS
+96 TIEHPQTILVD
-105 PADSSPNLGE
+105 
-115 LSEDIQSRLIV
+115 
-126 VKNVLEA
+126 NVLDA

-142 EQLGIPV
+142 EQLDIPF

-163 LVAAVLSRKYRVQY
+163 LVATVLSKKYRVHY

-185 IGVPLTLLSIRPDCE
+185 IGVPLTLLSIKPDCE

-214 RDLAK
+214 KTLANI
-219 LALPTCGLITNVGKA
+219 ALPTCGLITNVGKA

-247 TKKELYDNIVARGGH
+247 TKKELYDNLAERGGH
-262 VFLNAGT
+262 VFVNAANPLLMNVLN
-269 ELLVEALKEITDY
+269 VESY
-282 RLQITDNL
+282 
-290 LTDKNISRTEYT
+290 
-302 EYTEVDLSP
+302 
-311 CDKSQVT
+311 T

-323 SDVVAEVNGRLLR
+323 PDVVADVNGRLVR

-342 FEWNLNNAQCT
+342 FEWAKI
-353 MHNAQLST
+353 QLSM

-377 VGLHFGVERK
+377 VGLHFGVTEK
-387 DICAAISEY
+387 DICDAISNY

-429 DNFDIMEGEHKM
+429 DNFDILEGENKM

-452 QSEIEHQNIVRRLMD
+452 QSEVEHQNIVRRLID
-467 SKIERIILVGK
+467 SKIEKVTLVGK
-478 EFSKC
+478 EFKRAC
-483 TIHNAQCTI
+483 ETLGVN
-492 DRRFKVFEFKSEELE
+492 KFEIVDSLDDDFKSQI
-507 SQLSTLNSQL
+507 SNFNSQL

>member
-1 MRNEE
+1 
-6 LRMRIKRNSFVFFFV
+6 
-21 SNVEKSNRMEIKE
+21 MEIKE

-52 PERSIFFALK
+52 PEGSIFFALK
-62 GGTFDGNKFA
+62 GETFDGNKFA
-72 VAALEK
+72 LQALEK
-78 GCAYAVVDDLSQ
+78 GCAYAVVDDSQ
-90 CTMYNA
+90 
-96 QCTIDIPLS
+96 LS
-105 PADSSPNLGE
+105 PCFRGTSEAEGVNNFSLLTPHSS
-115 LSEDIQSRLIV
+115 LIV
-126 VKNVLEA
+126 VDNVLET

-163 LVAAVLSRKYRVQY
+163 LVATVLSKKYRVHY

-185 IGVPLTLLSIRPDCE
+185 IGVPLTLLSIKPDCE

-214 RDLAK
+214 KTLANI
-219 LALPTCGLITNVGKA
+219 ALPTCGLITNVGKA

-247 TKKELYDNIVARGGH
+247 TKKELYDNLAERGGH
-262 VFLNAGT
+262 VFVNANNELLLNA
-269 ELLVEALKEITDY
+269 LRKSHSL
-282 RLQITDNL
+282 L
-290 LTDKNISRTEYT
+290 LTPHSSLIS
-302 EYTEVDLSP
+302 
-311 CDKSQVT
+311 

-323 SDVVAEVNGRLLR
+323 PDVAADVNGRLLR

-342 FEWNLNNAQCT
+342 FEWHFFDKGSKTFGSQLSTLNS
-353 MHNAQLST
+353 QLST

-377 VGLHFGVERK
+377 IGLHFGVAEE
-387 DICAAISEY
+387 DICSAISEY
-396 MPANNRS
+396 VPANNRS

-429 DNFDIMEGEHKM
+429 DNFELMEGENKM

-452 QSEIEHQNIVRRLMD
+452 QSAIEHQNIVRRLME
-467 SKIERIILVGK
+467 SKIEKIILVGK

-483 TIHNAQCTI
+483 TMHNAQCTI
-492 DRRFKVFEFKSEELE
+492 DGRFVVYESLE
-507 SQLSTLNSQL
+507 VLLETQCIASLQSQL

>member
-1 MRNEE
+1 
-6 LRMRIKRNSFVFFFV
+6 
-21 SNVEKSNRMEIKE
+21 MEIKE

-52 PERSIFFALK
+52 PEGSIFFALK
-62 GGTFDGNKFA
+62 GETFDGNKFA
-72 VAALEK
+72 LQALEK
-78 GCAYAVVDDLSQ
+78 GCAYAVVDDLQVALNS
-90 CTMYNA
+90 
-96 QCTIDIPLS
+96 S
-105 PADSSPNLGE
+105 PALGE
-115 LSEDIQSRLIV
+115 VAKPEGFNSQFSILNSQLILV
-126 VKNVLEA
+126 DNVLDT

-142 EQLGIPV
+142 EQLNIPF

-163 LVAAVLSRKYRVQY
+163 LVATVLSKKYRVHY

-185 IGVPLTLLSIRPDCE
+185 IGVPLTLLSIKPDCE
-200 IAVVEMGANHPGEI
+200 IAVIEMGANHPGEI
-214 RDLAK
+214 KTLANI
-219 LALPTCGLITNVGKA
+219 ALPTCGLITNVGKA

-247 TKKELYDNIVARGGH
+247 TKKELYDNLAERGGH
-262 VFLNAGT
+262 LFVNANN
-269 ELLVEALKEITDY
+269 ELLLDALRKSHSSF
-282 RLQITDNL
+282 
-290 LTDKNISRTEYT
+290 LTPHSSLIS
-302 EYTEVDLSP
+302 
-311 CDKSQVT
+311 

-323 SDVVAEVNGRLLR
+323 LDVAADVNGRLLR

-342 FEWNLNNAQCT
+342 FEWHSQLSTLNS
-353 MHNAQLST
+353 QLST

-377 VGLHFGVERK
+377 VGLHFGVAED

-396 MPANNRS
+396 IPANNRS

-429 DNFDIMEGEHKM
+429 DNFDIMEGENKM

-452 QSEIEHQNIVRRLMD
+452 QSEVEHQNIVRRLME
-467 SKIERIILVGK
+467 SKIEKIILVGK
-478 EFSKC
+478 EFEKAC
-483 TIHNAQCTI
+483 NQLGI
-492 DRRFKVFEFKSEELE
+492 RSEELGVNSRFSIFNSQFSTLN

>member
-1 MRNEE
+1 
-6 LRMRIKRNSFVFFFV
+6 
-21 SNVEKSNRMEIKE
+21 MEIKE

-52 PERSIFFALK
+52 PEGSIFFALK
-62 GGTFDGNKFA
+62 GETFDGNKFA
-72 VAALEK
+72 MQALEK
-78 GCAYAVVDDLSQ
+78 GCAYAVVDDLTQ
-90 CTMYNA
+90 CTMHNA
-96 QCTIDIPLS
+96 QCTINESQFIEVD
-105 PADSSPNLGE
+105 
-115 LSEDIQSRLIV
+115 
-126 VKNVLEA
+126 NVLDS

-142 EQLGIPV
+142 EQLDIPF

-163 LVAAVLSRKYRVQY
+163 LVATVLSKKYRVHY

-185 IGVPLTLLSIRPDCE
+185 IGVPLTLLSIKPNCE
-200 IAVVEMGANHPGEI
+200 MAVIEMGANHPGEI
-214 RDLAK
+214 KALADI
-219 LALPTCGLITNVGKA
+219 ALPTCGLITNVGKA

-247 TKKELYDNIVARGGH
+247 TKKELYDNLAERGGH
-262 VFLNAGT
+262 VFVNAANP
-269 ELLVEALKEITDY
+269 LLMKAL
-282 RLQITDNL
+282 DNAQCTTNGL
-290 LTDKNISRTEYT
+290 EPWRKMHNVQL
-302 EYTEVDLSP
+302 
-311 CDKSQVT
+311 T

-323 SDVVAEVNGRLLR
+323 AEVSADVNGRLLR

-342 FEWNLNNAQCT
+342 FEWKS
-353 MHNAQLST
+353 QLST

-377 VGLHFGVERK
+377 VGLHFGVAEE
-387 DICAAISEY
+387 DICDAISNY
-396 MPANNRS
+396 VPANNRS

-429 DNFDIMEGEHKM
+429 DNFELMEGENKL

-452 QSEIEHQNIVRRLMD
+452 QSEIEHQTIVRRLVE
-467 SKIERIILVGK
+467 SKIERVILVGK
-478 EFSKC
+478 EFCKCTMHDAQPTVLSLGEKC
-483 TIHNAQCTI
+483 TIDNRFVVYESLNAL
-492 DRRFKVFEFKSEELE
+492 LE
-507 SQLSTLNSQL
+507 SQCVETLQSQL

>member
-1 MRNEE
+1 
-6 LRMRIKRNSFVFFFV
+6 
-21 SNVEKSNRMEIKE
+21 MEIKE

-52 PERSIFFALK
+52 PEGSIFFALK
-62 GGTFDGNKFA
+62 GETFDGNKFA
-72 VAALEK
+72 VSAIEK
-78 GCAYAVVDDLSQ
+78 GCAYAVVDDLEQ
-90 CTMYNA
+90 CTMHNVQPA
-96 QCTIDIPLS
+96 VLSLGEKCTIK
-105 PADSSPNLGE
+105 
-115 LSEDIQSRLIV
+115 QSQLIV
-126 VKNVLEA
+126 VKNVLET

-185 IGVPLTLLSIRPDCE
+185 IGVPLTLLSIKPDCE

-214 RDLAK
+214 KALANI
-219 LALPTCGLITNVGKA
+219 ALPTCGLITNVGKA

-262 VFLNAGT
+262 IFLNA
-269 ELLVEALKEITDY
+269 ANPY
-282 RLQITDNL
+282 
-290 LTDKNISRTEYT
+290 LTNIINNFQLFIAKGSKTFGST
-302 EYTEVDLSP
+302 FNFQLS
-311 CDKSQVT
+311 
-318 TYSSN
+318 TYSAN
-323 SDVVAEVNGRLLR
+323 ADIKADVNGKLLR

-342 FEWNLNNAQCT
+342 FEWHSSLLT
-353 MHNAQLST
+353 PHSSLLT

-377 VGLHFGVERK
+377 VGLHFGVERD
-387 DICAAISEY
+387 DICAAIREY

-429 DNFDIMEGEHKM
+429 DNFDIMEGENKI

-452 QSEIEHQNIVRRLMD
+452 QSEIEHQNIVRRLME

-478 EFSKC
+478 EFEKAC
-483 TIHNAQCTI
+483 
-492 DRRFKVFEFKSEELE
+492 DKLGVRSEELGVNSKFSIFNSQLLTLN

>member
-1 MRNEE
+1 
-6 LRMRIKRNSFVFFFV
+6 
-21 SNVEKSNRMEIKE
+21 MEIKE

-52 PERSIFFALK
+52 PEGSIFFALK
-62 GGTFDGNKFA
+62 GETFDGNKFA
-72 VAALEK
+72 VAAIEK
-78 GCAYAVVDDLSQ
+78 GCAYAVVDDK
-90 CTMYNA
+90 
-96 QCTIDIPLS
+96 TIEHPQTILVD
-105 PADSSPNLGE
+105 
-115 LSEDIQSRLIV
+115 
-126 VKNVLEA
+126 NVLDT

-142 EQLGIPV
+142 EQLDIPF

-163 LVAAVLSRKYRVQY
+163 LVATVLSKKYRVHY

-185 IGVPLTLLSIRPDCE
+185 IGVPLTLLSIKPDCE
-200 IAVVEMGANHPGEI
+200 IAVIEMGANHPGEI
-214 RDLAK
+214 KTLANI
-219 LALPTCGLITNVGKA
+219 ALPTCGLITNVGKA

-247 TKKELYDNIVARGGH
+247 TKKELYDNLVVRGGH
-262 VFLNAGT
+262 VFVNAANPLLMNVLNA
-269 ELLVEALKEITDY
+269 
-282 RLQITDNL
+282 
-290 LTDKNISRTEYT
+290 
-302 EYTEVDLSP
+302 
-311 CDKSQVT
+311 KSYT

-323 SDVVAEVNGRLLR
+323 SDVMADVNGRLLR

-342 FEWNLNNAQCT
+342 FEW
-353 MHNAQLST
+353 HSQLST
-361 HFVGAYNLDNM
+361 FNFQLSTCFVGAYNLDNM

-377 VGLHFGVERK
+377 VGLHFGVTKE
-387 DICAAISEY
+387 DICSAISDY
-396 MPANNRS
+396 VPANNRS

-429 DNFDIMEGEHKM
+429 DNFDIMEGENKM
-441 AILGD
+441 VILGD

-452 QSEIEHQNIVRRLMD
+452 QSEVEHQNIVRRLME

-478 EFSKC
+478 EFKKACETLGVNKFEIIESLG
-483 TIHNAQCTI
+483 
-492 DRRFKVFEFKSEELE
+492 DDFK
-507 SQLSTLNSQL
+507 SQLSVLNSQL